1 MDDLAGK
8 LNELL
13 NSPEGMARIQ
23 NLANML
29 GQNQQA
35 APSFVF
41 HISPQIF
48 NLSKEIAVN
57 SLIVIM

>member
-35 APSFVF
+35 APAPAPS
-41 HISPQIF
+41 SE
-48 NLSKEIAVN
+48 SSGAGEGGA
-57 SLIVIM
+57 